1 MYDDITAQVQREL
14 AQARDHIAVL
24 ELAHSTALA
33 LTERAETGTGVVPA
47 EKMLRALD
55 LDAARRALGM
65 PSVSA
70 DNDHY
75 DKGAGRA

>member
-1 MYDDITAQVQREL
+1 MLDDITAQVQREL

-24 ELAHSTALA
+24 ELAHLSAIALA
-33 LTERAETGTGVVPA
+33 APLSPGGCVPA

-55 LDAARRALGM
+55 LDAARQALGM

-70 DNDHY
+70 DNGSY
-75 DKGAGRA
+75 DRTPGQT